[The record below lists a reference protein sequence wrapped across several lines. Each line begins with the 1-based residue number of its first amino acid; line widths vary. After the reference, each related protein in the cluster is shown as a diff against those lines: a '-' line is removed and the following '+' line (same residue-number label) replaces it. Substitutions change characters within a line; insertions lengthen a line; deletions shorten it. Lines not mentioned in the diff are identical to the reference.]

1 MINLRKKSTR
11 RVLGGGLVV
20 IAAAGALSGLVLRAQ
35 PPSWWSQ
42 RSILL
47 AGAAVDDFA
56 ILNQGQL
63 KQFALAGLAELEAR
77 LTGGAGPDLHALL
90 NLWTKVDGSGQ
101 RVPIASPLADDY
113 AAVNVGQLRAV
124 ALPFRE
130 RLAESGI
137 FLPDPFDSTAPDD
150 YALANIGQAKQFF
163 QVDLTA
169 QKVEELTAKQDA
181 NGVTLTWTSDNASDT
196 YTVYGVDGYSDRKS
210 LVVLQADLTSR
221 IAKISNEIAAK
232 FENLA
237 VQIRRNNV
245 WGELKLAWEA
255 NTNAG
260 LMPDPIPTDPDVDT
274 DGDGVP
280 DRRDGWPVDADL
292 APPRAARPGYAI
304 LALPD
309 EVEWVVVN
317 EKASVAGNSQRG
329 AEFWKKGRRTLIR
342 ENATVVAMND
352 LDQVLIHYE
361 REAAPEEYDLN
372 VARTVGWNLDGAG
385 QNGGDWYPEWYAQ
398 PQEGEFGEWI
408 PPRVRVSGVWSPE
421 VGLRELSEVRE
432 VAQASRWPRWSNGSR
447 LFTIS
452 GGWIDNAGVVYGQAR
467 LALLFEPGSA
477 APIGT
482 GGSYWGDTAADQDNP
497 QEPPWYDQPRWM
509 RGVAMNKWDTRKGGF
524 MLPLAPEG
532 RGIALGNSGWYQSVS
547 STGQELVAYWEPAK
561 GGIRFEINGEPIN
574 SDACFSQV
582 HNAVTPG
589 GSPILIESMGDWQQ
603 ALWIW
608 VAGRGWIA
616 KPVGLEDVCWA
627 SLGSL
632 ASRIQR
638 SDAVV
643 PKDRRLEVRAITDSG
658 IALGIAFHL
667 DEQGE
672 LLEPTV
678 YGQALFVPVA
688 PSAPEVFMFS
698 GHDGDVL
705 KLSAAAGSEL
715 RCEWRLKDP
724 GTPLGQFAGADS
736 VAWSSSIEGTTA
748 WFRAGREG
756 RPDISGSSRTQCP
769 GRNHLELWIEGGR
782 VWERPV
788 EVIEIKPR
796 AFWGAVPAKVE
807 KLEGM
812 SSVKCVT
819 LHHTAN
825 NSFGVREVFN
835 IQKRH
840 TAWGF
845 YFLGGRSWGD
855 IGYHFLLDPS
865 DPDPQAPVA
874 LYEGRQ
880 LEGLGLGGGPWTKAS
895 AVLMKNT
902 NAGINITILGDY
914 HTLNETFT
922 DLRAKRAEKVLT
934 ALFLRYSIPGE
945 MLRTHRGLASTQ
957 PVLEPTVCP
966 GWQVITYLTPNGMR
980 KTILENLE

>member
-11 RVLGGGLVV
+11 RVLGVGLVS
-20 IAAAGALSGLVLRAQ
+20 IAAAGVLSGLVLRAQ
-35 PPSWWSQ
+35 PPAWWNQ

-63 KQFALAGLAELEAR
+63 KQFALAGLAELEER
-77 LTGGAGPDLHALL
+77 LTSGAGPDLHALL
-90 NLWTKVDGSGQ
+90 NLWSKVDASGQ

-163 QVDLTA
+163 QVDLSA
-169 QKVEELTAKQDA
+169 QKVEELSAKQDA
-181 NGVTLTWTSDNASDT
+181 DAVTLTWTSNNPLDT

-210 LVVLQADLTSR
+210 LVILHADLTSR
-221 IAKISNEIAAK
+221 IARISNDIAAK

-245 WGELKLAWEA
+245 WGELKLTWEA

-260 LMPDPIPTDPDVDT
+260 LMPDPIPADPDEDS

-280 DRRDGWPVDADL
+280 DKRDGWPTDGDL

-304 LALPD
+304 LSLPD
-309 EVEWVVVN
+309 DVDWVTLN
-317 EKASVAGNSQRG
+317 EKASVAGNSQSG

-352 LDQVLIHYE
+352 LDQVLIQYE
-361 REAAPEEYDLN
+361 REASPSEYDLN
-372 VARTVGWNLDGAG
+372 VARAVGWNLDGTG
-385 QNGGDWYPEWYAQ
+385 QSASDWYPEWYAQ

-408 PPRVRVSGVWSPE
+408 PPRVRVTGVWSPE
-421 VGLRELSEVRE
+421 AGLRELSEVRE
-432 VAQASRWPRWSNGSR
+432 VAQAARWPRWSNGSR

-467 LALLFEPGSA
+467 LALLFEPGSPG
-477 APIGT
+477 PIGT
-482 GGSYWGDTAADQDNP
+482 GASHRGETSADQDSP
-497 QEPPWYDQPRWM
+497 QEQPWYDQPRWM
-509 RGVAMNKWDTRKGGF
+509 SGAAMNKWDTRKGGF
-524 MLPLAPEG
+524 VLPLAPDG
-532 RGIALGNSGWYQSVS
+532 RGIGQGNDGWYQSVS
-547 STGQELVAYWEPAK
+547 SSGQELVAYWNPAQ
-561 GGIRFEINGEPIN
+561 GGTRFELNGVPIGV
-574 SDACFSQV
+574 DGYFSQV
-582 HNAVTPG
+582 HNPVTPA
-589 GSPILIESMGDWQQ
+589 GSPILLESMGAWQR
-603 ALWIW
+603 ALW
-608 VAGRGWIA
+608 VRTDRGWTA
-616 KPVGLEDVCWA
+616 KLVGVGDVCWA

-658 IALGIAFHL
+658 IALGTAFHL
-667 DEQGE
+667 DEHGE
-672 LLEPTV
+672 LLEPLV
-678 YGQALFVPVA
+678 YEQALFVPVA
-688 PSAPEVFMFS
+688 PSASEVYMFS

-705 KLSAAAGSEL
+705 KLSAAEGSDL

-724 GTPLGQFAGADS
+724 GTPLGQFAAVDS
-736 VAWSSSIEGTTA
+736 VAWSGSTEGTTA
-748 WFRAGREG
+748 RFRTGRQG
-756 RPDISGSSRTQCP
+756 RPDISGSSRAQYP

-782 VWERPV
+782 VWEKPV

-825 NSFGVREVFN
+825 NSFGVKEVFS

-880 LEGLGLGGGPWTKAS
+880 LEGLGLSGGPWTKAS

-902 NAGINITILGDY
+902 NAGINLTMLGDY
-914 HTLNETFT
+914 HTLKETFT
-922 DLRAKRAEKVLT
+922 ELRAKRAEKVLT
-934 ALFLRYSIPGE
+934 ALFLRYAISGE

-980 KTILENLE
+980 KTIRENLE